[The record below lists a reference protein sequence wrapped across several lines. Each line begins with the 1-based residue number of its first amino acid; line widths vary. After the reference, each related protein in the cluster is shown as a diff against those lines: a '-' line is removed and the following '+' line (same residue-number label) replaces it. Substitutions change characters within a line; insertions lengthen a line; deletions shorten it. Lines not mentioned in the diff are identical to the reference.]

1 MPGGKPPPPGTST
14 RSQHPA
20 LNALST
26 PHTPHPALVRILH
39 ITPHLPPDQAAN
51 ALLPFHLGEWAKARG
66 DSVHYLAHP
75 PIKGAAEPRTDV
87 TWVPRTERTFLQR
100 TIRTGSIAAAW
111 KIRTKG
117 LSLIKAADLV
127 HVHSNGILAEVGAT
141 LATRLRKPTVL
152 TLYGTEIWHYRP
164 KRFGPDLF
172 TQAYRGAT
180 AVTFYS
186 RRLLE
191 RANELGLSRPG
202 CRVIYPPVAASFTYH
217 DRQAQRAERASLG
230 LHHANL
236 LVNVKRLHPLAG
248 QRYLIEAMKDVVRDR
263 PDTHLVICGTGAL
276 LDDLRATARAAGVER
291 HVTFA
296 GLVDNEIVARY
307 CAAAD
312 LFVLPSLLE
321 ALPTVAVEAL
331 ACGTPVVSSD
341 NPGGVELNTIFGD
354 DVEVVPREQAQP
366 LAAAI
371 GRALGEDRRTTPAT
385 QAVIE
390 QRFRAAAVARQYWD
404 TYDQVITNERRG
416 GHLRTSDSE

>member
-1 MPGGKPPPPGTST
+1 
-14 RSQHPA
+14 
-20 LNALST
+20 
-26 PHTPHPALVRILH
+26 VRIVH

-75 PIKGAAEPRTDV
+75 PIKGPAPERSDV
-87 TWVPRTERTFLQR
+87 TWIPRTERTLLQQ

-111 KIRTKG
+111 RIRTKG
-117 LSLIKAADLV
+117 VAIIRSADLV
-127 HVHSNGILAEVGAT
+127 HVHSNGILAEVGA
-141 LATRLRKPTVL
+141 AIASQSRKPVVL

-164 KRFGPDLF
+164 KRLGPDLF
-172 TQAYRGAT
+172 TKAYTRAN

-191 RANELGLSRPG
+191 RANELGLARAG
-202 CRVIYPPVAASFTYH
+202 CHVIYPPVASSFAFH
-217 DRQAQRAERASLG
+217 DSIAQAAERAALR
-230 LHHANL
+230 LTAANV

-248 QRYLIEAMKDVVRDR
+248 QRYLIEALPEVVRQE
-263 PDTHLVICGTGAL
+263 PGTHLVICGTGAL
-276 LDDLRATARAAGVER
+276 LPELQGMARSAGVEG

-296 GLVDNEIVARY
+296 GLVDNALVARY

-312 LFVLPSLLE
+312 LFVLPSILE

-341 NPGGVELNTIFGD
+341 NPGGVELHGVFGE
-354 DVEVVPREQAQP
+354 DVQVVPKEQPAA

-371 GRALGEDRRTTPAT
+371 VAALRRKRRTTEAT
-385 QAVIE
+385 RTTVE
-390 QRFRAAAVARQYWD
+390 QRFRADAVAAQYWNVYAD
-404 TYDQVITNERRG
+404 VIGR
-416 GHLRTSDSE
+416 S